1 MNEVTILGLGPAAC
15 LLALAL
21 ARHGLRPLLLGSRRT
36 RPAVEGVSQRLVEAL
51 RQSGCSHALDLLG
64 PRWHRVSCWNA
75 QEVEMNGEF
84 VVERCAF
91 DRALLRDVLAAGIT
105 VRDGLVRRVDQNPD
119 QGVTVAFENT
129 SGRRQ
134 ILRASLLADCRGS
147 TAPKTAPDRLAG
159 PTLVSLGRSFDGARA
174 QPRTTFVEPFEAGWA
189 WGGVD
194 PNGQAHVQVVM
205 LPELLAAHDCDLD
218 AAHAACMRTLS
229 RLPRRFGRALQPT
242 GPARARGIQSVL
254 RGVIAEADWLRIG
267 DAAYTCD
274 PLSGH
279 GMFEAASAAIA
290 AVPVIK
296 TLLHRPQSSALALR
310 YLDERAESVF
320 RSRIEAARLHYANES
335 HWRGEAFWLRMTK
348 RVFIEGTPQ
357 SHSRRPFFAARP
369 VVEGGYIVER
379 RVVVSA
385 EYPRGVRFIDGVEL
399 ARLDEILRDGT
410 PVVPQI
416 ISQYL
421 QTPQEEVMRALEW
434 LKARTLT
441 S

>member
-105 VRDGLVRRVDQNPD
+105 VRDGLVRKVDRNPD

-159 PTLVSLGRSFDGARA
+159 PTLVSLGRSRSK
-174 QPRTTFVEPFEAGWA
+174 
-189 WGGVD
+189 
-194 PNGQAHVQVVM
+194 
-205 LPELLAAHDCDLD
+205 
-218 AAHAACMRTLS
+218 S
-229 RLPRRFGRALQPT
+229 R
-242 GPARARGIQSVL
+242 
-254 RGVIAEADWLRIG
+254 
-267 DAAYTCD
+267 
-274 PLSGH
+274 
-279 GMFEAASAAIA
+279 
-290 AVPVIK
+290 
-296 TLLHRPQSSALALR
+296 
-310 YLDERAESVF
+310 
-320 RSRIEAARLHYANES
+320 
-335 HWRGEAFWLRMTK
+335 
-348 RVFIEGTPQ
+348 
-357 SHSRRPFFAARP
+357 
-369 VVEGGYIVER
+369 
-379 RVVVSA
+379 
-385 EYPRGVRFIDGVEL
+385 
-399 ARLDEILRDGT
+399 
-410 PVVPQI
+410 
-416 ISQYL
+416 
-421 QTPQEEVMRALEW
+421 
-434 LKARTLT
+434 
-441 S
+441 